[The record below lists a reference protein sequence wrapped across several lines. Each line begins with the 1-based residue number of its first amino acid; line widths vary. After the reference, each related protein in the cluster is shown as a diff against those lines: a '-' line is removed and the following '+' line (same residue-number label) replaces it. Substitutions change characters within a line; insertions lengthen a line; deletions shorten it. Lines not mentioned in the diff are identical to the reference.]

1 MKTLSLV
8 SLVLM
13 VAASPVAMAQTAQPP
28 GASASVAQPL
38 TAKEIKEIRARIR
51 KLEFEVTIEV
61 NKALRGFGRTQDR
74 NDPRVS
80 RDTTNFDRRGRPR
93 RDAVP
98 VTATHQKLLIELK
111 QLDEQLHAAG
121 VSPES

>member
-13 VAASPVAMAQTAQPP
+13 LAASPVAMAQSAPP
-28 GASASVAQPL
+28 PEASAAVEQPL
-38 TAKEIKEIRARIR
+38 TAKEVKEIRARIR
-51 KLEFEVTIEV
+51 KLEFEVTTEV
-61 NKALRGFGRTQDR
+61 SNALRGFGRTQDR

-111 QLDEQLHAAG
+111 QLDEQLRAAG
-121 VSPES
+121 ISPES